1 MHGVDHPVANKD
13 FIVQMGASRSP
24 GAANFAEY
32 ASAPVVPGFGVESNV
47 SASSSSYTTS
57 DEDAFLESKKA
68 FIQQQGGIE
77 SDAQFESVKRDA
89 LASFARYK
97 SLYEKQRE
105 TRGESPIEGDFLAER
120 QTLLDAVEGVSETNP
135 LRSFATRAADALD
148 GNAGWSYARKV
159 AALRFLASKAERYET
174 AESAE

>member
-1 MHGVDHPVANKD
+1 LDS
-13 FIVQMGASRSP
+13 Q
-24 GAANFAEY
+24 
-32 ASAPVVPGFGVESNV
+32 
-47 SASSSSYTTS
+47 
-57 DEDAFLESKKA
+57 KA

-89 LASFARYK
+89 LASFKRYK

-159 AALRFLASKAERYET
+159 AALRFLASKAERYENS
-174 AESAE
+174 ESAE